1 MRMATD
7 VNAKRITWLSL
18 FASSGTL
25 LCCALPIGLV
35 TLGLGA
41 TVAAVSSNLPFLAT
55 LTEHKGW
62 FFGTSGVLLV
72 ISAWLTSQS
81 AESCP
86 SDPESAALC
95 ERARTWNRRVLWTS
109 AAIWG
114 LGFFAAYL
122 ALPLRI
128 LLDR

>member
-35 TLGLGA
+35 ALGLGA
-41 TVAAVSSNLPFLAT
+41 TVAAVSSNFPFLAT

-62 FFGTSGVLLV
+62 VFGTSGVLLV
-72 ISAWLTSQS
+72 ISGWLTSQT
-81 AESCP
+81 AQSCP
-86 SDPESAALC
+86 SDPELAALC

-128 LLDR
+128 LLER

>member
-1 MRMATD
+1 MRMTTD

-41 TVAAVSSNLPFLAT
+41 TVAAVTSNVPFLVILA
-55 LTEHKGW
+55 EHKGW
-62 FFGTSGVLLV
+62 VFGVSGVLLV
-72 ISAWLTSQS
+72 ISAWLAYRAAQ
-81 AESCP
+81 SCP
-86 SDPESAALC
+86 SDPELAALC
-95 ERARTWNRRVLWTS
+95 ERARIWNRRMFWAS
-109 AAIWG
+109 ASIWG

-128 LLDR
+128 LLAR